1 MENKVFVWAIVMVFA
16 VSILFNT
23 GDLTG
28 QATKDLGPIIT
39 VQNSLVNVGSNLNVN
54 ARNLESTSNEF
65 YILNEN
71 GRYTGQ
77 RFFSRTSRCER
88 VSTKNYECESQ
99 YKVPISLLPDG
110 DYYIQ
115 VKDRKGSLVGNK
127 AFFTIKGSKYLASGR
142 S

>member
-1 MENKVFVWAIVMVFA
+1 MENKILMWAIVMIFA
-16 VSILFNT
+16 ISILFNT

-28 QATKDLGPIIT
+28 EATKDLGPILTISNT
-39 VQNSLVNVGSNLNVN
+39 LVSAGSTLNVN
-54 ARNLESTSNEF
+54 VRNLQSTSNEF

-77 RFFSRTSRCER
+77 RFFSRTSRCEK
-88 VSTKNYECESQ
+88 VSGKNYECNPQ
-99 YKVPISLLPDG
+99 YRVPMSLLPYG

-115 VKDRKGSLVGNK
+115 VKDRKGRLVGNK
-127 AFFTIKGSKYLASGR
+127 AYFTIMGSKYVGSGR